1 MVPLQGISKSDIC
14 SKIRCREEKRPMPSR
29 WKKMIAPIVITVIF
43 LIYLIVYLVF
53 ITAAAQEVPVLVLLA
68 IPLIALATA
77 MIMVLKDRIKEIKGG
92 EDDDLS
98 NY

>member
-1 MVPLQGISKSDIC
+1 
-14 SKIRCREEKRPMPSR
+14 MPSR

-43 LIYLIVYLVF
+43 LIYLIVYLVM
-53 ITAAAQEVPVLVLLA
+53 ITAAAQEVPVLVLFA
-68 IPLIALATA
+68 IPLVVLATA